1 MDRKLGSVG
10 VGASNCIR
18 IVRYQRLQVSH
29 VDPSFHTKEATMRY
43 VWQYLQ
49 SIGHGGYLNKPLD
62 VPKIDPILPV
72 CSFAFAEIPPDQRYK
87 NYLKMIKRLK
97 RKQQDD
103 S

>member
-1 MDRKLGSVG
+1 
-10 VGASNCIR
+10 
-18 IVRYQRLQVSH
+18 
-29 VDPSFHTKEATMRY
+29 MRY

-72 CSFAFAEIPPDQRYK
+72 CPFSEIPPDQRYK
-87 NYLKMIKRLK
+87 NYLKMIKRSR